1 MSQSRKEPMM
11 PTLKGSCLCGA
22 VRYELD
28 QPEAPD
34 GSCGCLVCREANVLA
49 FIGNV
54 GIARS
59 QFRWT
64 AGEVGLSTY
73 DIAPGI
79 RRRLCATCSSLLVD
93 DLLASRLV
101 AVRVATLDRGIEE
114 ADQECILHRM
124 RQTPSKAPKGLVIWF
139 LAHVLRRN
147 RRPACALKP
156 EIDSKEASGCGRDPS

>member
-1 MSQSRKEPMM
+1 MAYQRRGLSCSIAWCPRSEGCGPVAEKRQQRGSRPAMSQSRKEPMM

-79 RRRLCATCSSLLVD
+79 RRRLCATCSSPLVD
-93 DLLASRLV
+93 ELLASRLV

-124 RQTPSKAPKGLVIWF
+124 RQTPSKAPKG
-139 LAHVLRRN
+139 
-147 RRPACALKP
+147 
-156 EIDSKEASGCGRDPS
+156 